1 MSTPQLE
8 VEVVY
13 ARGVF
18 NEAFESSTPDLRE
31 AAESYRTLLNEYLEK
46 LDQSSPGTSATEQTH
61 GRPLS
66 LGAAAKP
73 ALDDSIE
80 WVRAELGRVSLALDE
95 RRPEVSEF
103 QDKELTCE
111 NCRQE
116 FTWDA
121 GEQEFFREKGLT
133 SELKR
138 CQECRQ
144 ANKQRRTDR
153 DARKGDGT

>member
-1 MSTPQLE
+1 MLPPQLE

-18 NEAFESSTPDLRE
+18 NEALERFAPALRE
-31 AAESYRTLLNEYLEK
+31 AAESYRALLNEYLKK
-46 LDQSSPGTSATEQTH
+46 LDQSSPGMSTTEQTH

-66 LGAAAKP
+66 LGAAAKL

-80 WVRAELGRVSLALDE
+80 WVRAELDRVSLALDG